1 MQTEIFNSDRSQ
13 DAPTDNFETF
23 FLRSKAENG
32 VVLTQDPVTNLAIQA
47 PMAAL
52 STGPQLLRVVPISVP
67 LEIPYVQLVN
77 QSSGMALAVNDQGVL
92 FFTTSNQLDSRQQWK
107 FGAVGELVGCGAEG
121 NVVTLFENGYRFA
134 ESNPADPRQLFEVFY
149 PSNFVYIRNSWTG
162 KVLTADESSGV
173 SWQPMNPTN
182 SAFQQWGVTYDGFI
196 VNQASAEVLEPLSK
210 VPAPGMTLTTGKQ
223 VALGSGD
230 AYQRFDVNQ
239 PDGTFHNCADRNLV
253 IGRDISD
260 HAVMAPYTE
269 SDFTQLVEF
278 ISPFQFFALT
288 SACNVDENPVWLERK
303 GTSLVTKPSPGW
315 TLSELF
321 TVSRYGEIIS
331 PLDGFVLASGGVDMA
346 PLFVD
351 PAPEAIGYDTT
362 TFVYSTVSPEV
373 LGLGTIALRKNPIGY
388 PQAGLVITE
397 GNAPRPFILPLHSP
411 HVVTQLWSIVGA
423 PNSLV
428 SSNQTLVRSFFSDPA
443 PLPGEPSLQA
453 PASAEIEALVGD
465 LPKTTRVIIAL
476 ISGCLELAGFDVGEH
491 AWKKIGEIAKIVL
504 GSSEVAARVAVVMQ
518 GAVTIA
524 SIIAVADGISK
535 AGLWWKILKLVL
547 PNSFWG
553 WALYAAKLAVFIASL
568 LTPYGYAL
576 RGAKLAVLVMDI
588 LLILGEDEQAV
599 AREVALLNT
608 YVASGSATTVDVAS
622 VAQ

>member
-1 MQTEIFNSDRSQ
+1 MQTEIVNSNRPQNAS
-13 DAPTDNFETF
+13 TDDFESF

-32 VVLTQDPVTNLAIQA
+32 LVLTQDPVTNLALQA

-52 STGPQLLRVVPISVP
+52 SPGPQLLRVVPISVP

-77 QSSGMALAVNDQGVL
+77 QSSGMALAVNEQGVL

-107 FGAVGELVGCGAEG
+107 FGAVGELVGCGTEE
-121 NVVTLFENGYRFA
+121 NIVTLFENGYRFE

-149 PSNFVYIRNSWTG
+149 PSDFVYIRNSWTG

-173 SWQPMNPTN
+173 SWQPMNPAN
-182 SAFQQWGVTYDGFI
+182 SACQQWGVTYDGFI

-210 VPAPGMTLTTGKQ
+210 VPASGMTLTTGKQ

-239 PDGTFHNCADRNLV
+239 PDGTFHNCADSNLV

-260 HAVMAPYTE
+260 HAVMAPYSE

-288 SACNVDENPVWLERK
+288 SASDIDENPVWLERK

-315 TLSELF
+315 TPSELF

-331 PLDGFVLASGGVDMA
+331 PLDGFVLASGGVYMA

-373 LGLGTIALRKNPIGY
+373 LGLGAIALRKSPRGY
-388 PQAGLVITE
+388 PQSGLVITE
-397 GNAPRPFILPLHSP
+397 GNGSPAIFPLHSP
-411 HVVTQLWSIVGA
+411 PVETQLWSIVGA

-453 PASAEIEALVGD
+453 SANAEIQALVGE

-476 ISGCLELAGFDVGEH
+476 ISGCLELAGFDVGER
-491 AWKKIGEIAKIVL
+491 AWKKIGEIAEIVL

-553 WALYAAKLAVFIASL
+553 WALCAAKLAVFIASL
-568 LTPYGYAL
+568 LTPPGYAL

-599 AREVALLNT
+599 AREVALLNA
-608 YVASGSATTVDVAS
+608 YVASRSATTVDVAP